1 MPSLSVTA
9 STPGLAPQLPRDV
22 QPLPLLAR
30 KRLLLEG
37 CSCGMLACLVRNVSM
52 LVLVPVGSCSA
63 LPESLVRRT
72 LQLANLA
79 KLLEDGFYMSADCLS
94 VGLIHMV
101 LA

>member
-1 MPSLSVTA
+1 
-9 STPGLAPQLPRDV
+9 
-22 QPLPLLAR
+22 
-30 KRLLLEG
+30 
-37 CSCGMLACLVRNVSM
+37 M
-52 LVLVPVGSCSA
+52 LVLVPVGSCVA